1 MDRTTNIL
9 VCGVGGQGIIL
20 ASAVMADTFF
30 KAGYEVKQGEVHGM
44 AQRGGAVISHIR
56 FGQKVYSPVIPMG
69 EADYLFATEKLEALR
84 WVEWCNPSTVVITD
98 TVQIN
103 PPAVNR
109 GEMEYPKDVE
119 EFLKAHFERVYFIPA
134 TEMAKGLGNPRVAN
148 VILLGALSTFLNIEE
163 SLWEESLMERVPER
177 FRNLNLTAFHEG
189 RKAIS
194 CR

>member
-56 FGQKVYSPVIPMG
+56 FGQRVYSPVIPMG

-84 WVEWCNPSTVVITD
+84 WVEWCNPSTVVIAD

-109 GEMEYPKDVE
+109 GEMEYQKDVE
-119 EFLKAHFERVYFIPA
+119 EFLKSHFERVYLIPA

-163 SLWEESLMERVPER
+163 SFWEESLIERVPER
-177 FRNLNLTAFHEG
+177 FRDLNLTAFQEG

-194 CR
+194 NR